1 MSTPEAQYAKLAET
15 HLQNPRVSTGR
26 MLKSEALRVANKSYA
41 YLSEDGLVVKLPEP
55 TVTGLVEQGSGAGP
69 GHRRPRHAGMGRHSA
84 IRSRQVGRAD
94 GRGAGLCGGMTP
106 HPNPRPLNQRAVP
119 LGQM

>member
-55 TVTGLVEQGSGAGP
+55 TVTGLVEQGQAQALIIGARVMREWAVIP
-69 GHRRPRHAGMGRHSA
+69 PSEADNWDALMDEA
-84 IRSRQVGRAD
+84 LAFVG
-94 GRGAGLCGGMTP
+94 G
-106 HPNPRPLNQRAVP
+106 
-119 LGQM
+119 